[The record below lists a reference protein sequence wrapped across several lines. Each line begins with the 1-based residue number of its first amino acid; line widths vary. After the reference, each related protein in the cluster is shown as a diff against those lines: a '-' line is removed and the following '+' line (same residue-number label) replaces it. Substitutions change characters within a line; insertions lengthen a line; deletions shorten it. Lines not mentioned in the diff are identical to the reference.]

1 VVRHNKEG
9 VVVTEIEARR
19 IGTNVQTAAST
30 STIHGHHFEI
40 TAKATTKGMLIMIS
54 RNGRTLHT
62 KGAGTRHF
70 TCFAT

>member
-1 VVRHNKEG
+1 VGHSKAG
-9 VVVTEIEARR
+9 VVVATEIEARR

-40 TAKATTKGMLIMIS
+40 TAKAATKGMLIIS
-54 RNGRTLHT
+54 SSSRTLHT
-62 KGAGTRHF
+62 KGAGTLRF